1 MKAVLF
7 GTGWRAHF
15 YIRIASLLPSLL
27 TISSVY
33 TRSEERK
40 SLILSEG
47 LDATTDISAALSAEH
62 DAVIVASGRDG
73 FLPLLEELE
82 KRGERILT
90 ETSFLPLSD
99 EELARAGKIEGFAF
113 EQYLH
118 TPLYSSVMAALGRIG
133 KVSSFYL
140 SALHNHH
147 AASLMNAVFPG
158 LEIKDVKRLLEEKAE
173 CLKTG
178 TRSGLVRTEERE
190 EYTRKITSVTFGTGE
205 VFITDFSSNQYHSYI
220 IPSRLEIRGE
230 KGVITERGVT
240 YIDGEGYPV
249 SLPFVFHRDEGK
261 TGQQPS
267 FSHVTLGDVTVFR
280 NRFYPLP
287 LSDDEIAIA
296 TMLEEYSHGVL
307 TYTIRKAVDDARVGK
322 LF

>member
-40 SLILSEG
+40 YQILLEG
-47 LDATTDISAALSAEH
+47 LDATTDIAVALSAEH

-82 KRGERILT
+82 KRGERIFT

-99 EELARAGKIEGFAF
+99 EELDRAGEIGGFAF

-133 KVSSFYL
+133 KVSSMYL
-140 SALHNHH
+140 SGLHNHH
-147 AASLMNAVFPG
+147 AASVMNAVFPG
-158 LEIKDVKRLLEEKAE
+158 LEIKDVKRLLEEEAE

-178 TRSGLVRTEERE
+178 SRSGLVTTGERE
-190 EYTRKITSVTFGTGE
+190 KYTRKITSVTFRTGE

-220 IPSRLEIRGE
+220 IPSHLEIRGE
-230 KGVITERGVT
+230 KGVVTERGVT
-240 YIDGEGYPV
+240 YIDGDGYPV
-249 SLPFVFHRDEGK
+249 SLSFLFHREEGK

-267 FSHVTLGDVTVFR
+267 LSHVTLGERTVFR
-280 NRFYPLP
+280 NHFYPLP

-296 TMLEEYSHGVL
+296 LMLEEYAGGSL
-307 TYTIRKAVDDARVGK
+307 EYTIRKAVADSRVGK

>member
-27 TISSVY
+27 TITSVY

-40 SLILSEG
+40 NQMTAEG
-47 LDATTDISAALSAEH
+47 LGATTDISEALSAEH

-73 FLPLLEELE
+73 FLPLLEGLD

-90 ETSFLPLSD
+90 ETSFLPLTED
-99 EELARAGKIEGFAF
+99 ELQRAEKIEGFAF

-118 TPLYSSVMAALGRIG
+118 TPLYSSVMAALERIG
-133 KVSSFYL
+133 KVSSMYL
-140 SALHNHH
+140 SGLHNHH
-147 AASLMNAVFPG
+147 AASLMRALFPD

-178 TRSGLVRTEERE
+178 SRSGLVRGGERE
-190 EYTRKITSVTFGTGE
+190 EYTRKITSVTFKNGE

-220 IPSRLEIRGE
+220 IPSHLEIRGE
-230 KGVITERGVT
+230 MGVITERGVT
-240 YIDGEGYPV
+240 YIDADGYPL

-267 FSHVTLGDVTVFR
+267 LSHVTLGERTVFR

-296 TMLEEYSHGVL
+296 SMIEEYISGVPS
-307 TYTIRKAVDDARVGK
+307 YTIRKAVDDARVGK